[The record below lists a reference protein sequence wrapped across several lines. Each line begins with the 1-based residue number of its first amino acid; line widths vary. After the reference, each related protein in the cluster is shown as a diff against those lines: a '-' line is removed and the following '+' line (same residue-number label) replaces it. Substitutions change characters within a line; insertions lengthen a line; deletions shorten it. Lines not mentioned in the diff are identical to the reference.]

1 MALLTIENLTKTF
14 TVGQG
19 EEPIGPTEGRI
30 AFGDQKT
37 DALDPA
43 GHRALRARMQSV
55 FQNSVGSLNLRRTLH
70 QTADEP
76 TGITMVSQRH
86 PCPRHVL
93 ECVRV

>member
-1 MALLTIENLTKTF
+1 MALLTVENLTRIV

-19 EEPIGPTEGRI
+19 EEPIEPTDGRV
-30 AFGDQKT
+30 ALGDRQPS
-37 DALDPA
+37 ALDPA
-43 GHRALRARMQSV
+43 GLRARMRYV
-55 FQNSVGSLNLRRTLH
+55 FQNSVGSLNLSRTLH

>member
-1 MALLTIENLTKTF
+1 MALLTVENHTKTF

-30 AFGDQKT
+30 ALGDRQPNT
-37 DALDPA
+37 LDPA
-43 GHRALRARMQSV
+43 GLRTRMRYV
-55 FQNSVGSLNLRRTLH
+55 FQNSVGPLNLSRTLH

-86 PCPRHVL
+86 PCPCHVL